1 MRLSDINP
9 LPNYFSRYMEL
20 AGNIHHMEALQYLTA
35 DIDVAPVKQWELLG
49 DHVYLPGKWTIKTI
63 IQHIIDTERVFIYRA
78 LAYARGEKEKVLG
91 FDENEYANQAP
102 VADRTIQD
110 LLHELNHTHESA
122 RLLFA
127 SLPDEL
133 LQNTCQGFAG
143 EYIVGAVPFILLGH
157 QRWHFSI
164 IEERYLPILKS

>member
-1 MRLSDINP
+1 MRLSDIDP

-20 AGNIHHMEALQYLTA
+20 AGDIHHFEALQSLST
-35 DIDVAPVKQWELLG
+35 DLDLAPVEQWELLG

-63 IQHIIDTERVFIYRA
+63 LQHLIDTERVFIYRA
-78 LAYARGEKEKVLG
+78 LSYARGEKGKVLG
-91 FDENEYANQAP
+91 FDENEF
-102 VADRTIQD
+102 ADHASVSERTIQD
-110 LLHELNHTHESA
+110 LLYELNHTHESA

-127 SLPDEL
+127 SLSEKIL
-133 LQNTCQGFAG
+133 HNKCQGFAG

-164 IEERYLPILKS
+164 IEERYFPLLTP